1 MNPEQAAFLAQVLV
15 QGLEREY
22 ETTKKVIAAVP
33 EGKKDYCPDPNARSA
48 FDLASHIAT
57 SEVWFLDGITNGE
70 FRNGEPPKFNSVAE
84 LLAFYEKEFPAGIAK
99 VKALPGD
106 KLVQMIQAFGV
117 FNLPAVAYLGFM
129 NSHSIHHRGQL
140 AVYLRPMGS
149 KVPSIY
155 GGSYDEPM
163 QMPASASA

>member
-1 MNPEQAAFLAQVLV
+1 MNPEQAAFLAQVFV

-57 SEVWFLDGITNGE
+57 SEVWFLDGIANGE
-70 FRNGEPPKFNSVAE
+70 FASGEAPKFGTIAE
-84 LLAFYEKEFPAGIAK
+84 VLAFYEKQFPAGLAK
-99 VKALPGD
+99 VKALPPENLA
-106 KLVQMIQAFGV
+106 KMIPAFGML
-117 FNLPAVAYLGFM
+117 NLPAVAYLGFL
-129 NSHSIHHRGQL
+129 NNHSIHHRGQL

-155 GGSYDEPM
+155 GGSHDEPL
-163 QMPASASA
+163 QMPATA

>member
-33 EGKKDYCPDPNARSA
+33 EGKKDYCPDPSSRSA
-48 FDLASHIAT
+48 LALASHIAT
-57 SEVWFLDGITNGE
+57 SEVWFLSGIANGE
-70 FRNGEPPKFNSVAE
+70 FAAGEPPQLGSVAE
-84 LLAFYEKEFPAGIAK
+84 VLAFYEKEYPAALAK
-99 VKALPGD
+99 VKALPAD
-106 KLVQMIQAFGV
+106 KLVKMIQAFGV